1 MDYPRHHVLAVLLL
15 GSSCVAGSPFLNSSL
30 DFNRGRPQR
39 VVIQGERELV
49 EEALITIFNEREGL
63 LARRRQLGTGATL
76 LSFRREIERVAG
88 TTTSSSSVVGGFATS
103 SVANTEFDYLSY
115 GSLYYVEVSG
125 PAGSVVVEVVGLP
138 VVEGVTAC
146 PTLLR
151 ERDYRDCIAQPPPNT
166 TGESYADWATR
177 QFDVPSNGR
186 RESEF
191 IAGVFAELSRKK
203 WRDSLASPADKAFN
217 R

>member
-1 MDYPRHHVLAVLLL
+1 MGFPRQHVLAVVLL

-49 EEALITIFNEREGL
+49 EEALITIITERGGL
-63 LARRRQLGTGATL
+63 LARRRQLGSGATL

-88 TTTSSSSVVGGFATS
+88 TTTSSTSVAGSYGVS

-125 PAGSVVVEVVGLP
+125 SAGAVVVEVIGLP
-138 VVEGVTAC
+138 VVDGVTAC
-146 PTLLR
+146 PTFLR
-151 ERDYRDCIAQPPPNT
+151 ERDYRDCIARAPPDT
-166 TGESYADWATR
+166 TEESYAEWATR
-177 QFDVPSNGR
+177 RYDVPSNGR

-191 IAGVFAELSRKK
+191 IASVFAELSRKK

-217 R
+217 Q